1 VTGAAT
7 DLPRVELLVT
17 TDCPHAAAT
26 EALLRSILGESDRT
40 ASVERIYISDLDHAA
55 GMGFRGS
62 PTVLIDGRDVA
73 ALDGETGI
81 SLGCRLYP
89 RADGGAGGVPPEGV
103 IREALDAWQ
112 ARRDADDARP
122 GAREAVRELPGR
134 ALRAGFVWASQ
145 RESLER
151 LSQRLPMTRGL
162 VRRFVAGQ
170 DLPTTLLA
178 LERLRSAGLA
188 TTVDVLGES
197 VDTEAAA
204 TAAADRYLEVLD
216 ALAERGLD
224 GNVSVKLTQMGLDID
239 TGFCQ
244 RNVGRIVQR
253 AEARGAFVRIDME
266 DHSRTDAT
274 LHIVRELYA
283 EHGNVGAVIQSYLRR
298 SADDVEALIAAG
310 IRVRLCKGAY
320 NEPASVAFA
329 SKAESDESYV
339 RLMER
344 LLAAGVYPG
353 LATHDERIIGQARDF
368 VAREGIADE
377 QFEFQMLYGVR
388 RDLQEALAAAGHT
401 MRVYVPFGA
410 EWYPYFMRRLAERPA
425 NVLFVLRTLVRD
437 RG

>member
-1 VTGAAT
+1 M
-7 DLPRVELLVT
+7 DQPRVELLVT
-17 TDCPHAAAT
+17 PDCPHAAPT
-26 EALLRSILGESDRT
+26 EALLRSILGEWDGSV
-40 ASVERIYISDLDHAA
+40 SVERTWIRDMDHAA
-55 GMGFRGS
+55 GMGFGGS
-62 PTVLIDGRDVA
+62 PTVRIDGRDVA
-73 ALDGETGI
+73 PFGGEVPIG
-81 SLGCRLYP
+81 LGCRLYRRP
-89 RADGGAGGVPPEGV
+89 DGSMGGGPPDDA
-103 IREALDAWQ
+103 IRDALAAWQ
-112 ARRDADDARP
+112 ARQDEETARP
-122 GAREAVRELPGR
+122 GPVEIARELPGR
-134 ALRAGFVWASQ
+134 VLRAGFVWASQ

-151 LSQRLPMTRGL
+151 LSQRLPLTRSL

-197 VDTEAAA
+197 VTSEAAA
-204 TAAADRYLEVLD
+204 TAAADRYIEVLD

-239 TGFCQ
+239 PGFCL
-244 RNVGRIVQR
+244 RNVGRIVER
-253 AEARGAFVRIDME
+253 AVASGAFVRIDME

-274 LHIVRELYA
+274 LHIVRELHA
-283 EHGNVGAVIQSYLRR
+283 KHGNVGAVIQSYLRR
-298 SADDVEALIAAG
+298 SADDIEALIAAD

-329 SKAESDESYV
+329 SKAESDENYV

-344 LLAAGVYPG
+344 LLVAGHYPG
-353 LATHDERIIGQARDF
+353 LATHDERIIRHAREF
-368 VAREGIADE
+368 VAREGIGDIR
-377 QFEFQMLYGVR
+377 FEFQMLYGVR
-388 RDLQEALAAAGHT
+388 RDLQQALAAAGHT

-425 NVLFVLRTLVRD
+425 NVLFLLRTLARD